1 MACLSRPYQLKL
13 RLSLAKFNL
22 SIFECIVSYDLH
34 INKFGN
40 IRNTNTLIGVKET
53 FRSKKENRRI
63 LLCNMIKINAILNYR
78 NNHLDVFTLLK
89 HQDAIRNLE
98 ILCVK
103 SLKNIV
109 IGDVNTKSVRHNPAI
124 FTCSKSIV

>member
-13 RLSLAKFNL
+13 RLSLANFNL

-40 IRNTNTLIGVKET
+40 IRNTNTLTGVKET

-78 NNHLDVFTLLK
+78 NNHLDVFTLL
-89 HQDAIRNLE
+89 
-98 ILCVK
+98 
-103 SLKNIV
+103 
-109 IGDVNTKSVRHNPAI
+109 
-124 FTCSKSIV
+124 